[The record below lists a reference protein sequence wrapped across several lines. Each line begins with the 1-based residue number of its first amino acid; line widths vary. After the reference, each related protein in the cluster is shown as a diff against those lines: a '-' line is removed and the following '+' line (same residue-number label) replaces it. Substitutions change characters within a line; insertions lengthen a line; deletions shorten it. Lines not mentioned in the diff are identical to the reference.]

1 MIHVVVQSC
10 IIAFELLDFQNV
22 LFFPVL
28 LFLCKFP
35 NFDREL
41 HITNPRGTK
50 ITWVSLEMTVI
61 HNLQLLYSWT
71 SVFGQDSA
79 QDFLAASEFPEFSYS
94 PHKAE

>member
-1 MIHVVVQSC
+1 
-10 IIAFELLDFQNV
+10 
-22 LFFPVL
+22 
-28 LFLCKFP
+28 
-35 NFDREL
+35 
-41 HITNPRGTK
+41 
-50 ITWVSLEMTVI
+50 MTVI